1 MANLFEFATT
11 NQKQPAMKTEQKHW
25 IGSSWTTVSDAGIS
39 QDANLVLVFGGREAL
54 SAPSRFEEIKSLYPN
69 AHILCGSTSGEIID
83 TEVHDDTLVL
93 TAVQF
98 EKTEMKV
105 ALLGQNE
112 TTDSFSAG
120 EKLAQQLM
128 KDNLRHIFVL
138 SDGLKV
144 NGSELVKGF
153 ESGLPENVSVTGG
166 LAGDAA
172 RFEQTLVGLN
182 CAPAEGNIAAIGFYG
197 DNLKI
202 GHGSQGGWDPFG
214 PERRVTRS
222 ESNVLFELDGQSA
235 LELYK
240 KYLGEK
246 AEGLPGTGLLF
257 PLSIRGATG
266 GPSVVRTLLAIDE
279 EAQSMTF
286 AGDIP
291 EGATV
296 QLMKANFDK
305 LIDASVDAAELTTD
319 KLAGSNAE
327 LAILVSCVGRKLV
340 LGQRIEEEVEEVR
353 EVLGDDPTIAGFYSY
368 GEVSPVL
375 ESMNCELHNQTMTI
389 TTFSEN

>member
-1 MANLFEFATT
+1 MII
-11 NQKQPAMKTEQKHW
+11 EQKHW
-25 IGSSWTTVSDAGIS
+25 SNSEWTETLSSSKNIE
-39 QDANLVLVFGGREAL
+39 ANLVLVFGGRHEL
-54 SAPSRFEEIKSLYPN
+54 SDGSRFEEIKDQYPN
-69 AHILCGSTSGEIID
+69 ANILVGSTSGEILD

-93 TAVQF
+93 TAIQF
-98 EKTEMKV
+98 EKTTIEVSK
-105 ALLGQNE
+105 LTHSE
-112 TTDSFSAG
+112 IEDSFSGG
-120 EKLAQQLM
+120 EILAKRLL
-128 KDNLRHIFVL
+128 KEGLRHIFVL

-153 ESGLPENVSVTGG
+153 ESALPKTVSVTGG

-182 CAPAEGNIAAIGFYG
+182 GAPEEGSIAAIGFYG
-197 DNLKI
+197 DDLKI

-214 PERRVTRS
+214 PERKVTKS
-222 ESNVLFELDGQSA
+222 KNNVLYEIDGQSA

-240 KYLGEK
+240 MYLGDK

-257 PLSIRGATG
+257 PLSIREEEGGA
-266 GPSVVRTLLAIDE
+266 SVVRTLLAIDE

-286 AGDIP
+286 AGDIA
-291 EGATV
+291 EGATA

-305 LIDASVDAAELTTD
+305 LIDASVDAAESSSERLD
-319 KLAGSNAE
+319 GSNAE

-353 EVLGDDPTIAGFYSY
+353 EVLGKGPAITGFYSY
-368 GEVSPVL
+368 GEISPIVK
-375 ESMNCELHNQTMTI
+375 SMNCELHNQTMTI
-389 TTFSEN
+389 TTISEN

>member
-1 MANLFEFATT
+1 MII
-11 NQKQPAMKTEQKHW
+11 EQKHW
-25 IGSSWTTVSDAGIS
+25 SNTEWKETLSSSKDVE
-39 QDANLVLVFGGREAL
+39 ANLVLVFGGRHQL
-54 SAPSRFEEIKSLYPN
+54 SDGRRFEEIKEQYPN
-69 AHILCGSTSGEIID
+69 ANILVGSTSGEILD

-93 TAVQF
+93 TAIQF
-98 EKTEMKV
+98 EKTTIEV
-105 ALLGQNE
+105 AKLTQSE
-112 TTDSFSAG
+112 IDDSFSGG
-120 EKLAQQLM
+120 EVLAKRLL
-128 KDNLRHIFVL
+128 KEGLRHIFVL

-153 ESGLPENVSVTGG
+153 ESALPSTVSVTGG

-182 CAPAEGNIAAIGFYG
+182 GVPEEGSIAAIGFYG
-197 DNLKI
+197 NDLKI

-214 PERRVTRS
+214 PERKVTKS
-222 ESNVLFELDGQSA
+222 KNNVLYEIDGQSA

-240 KYLGEK
+240 MYLGDK
-246 AEGLPGTGLLF
+246 ADGLPGTGLLF
-257 PLSIRGATG
+257 PLSIREEEGGA
-266 GPSVVRTLLAIDE
+266 SVVRTLLAIDE

-286 AGDIP
+286 AGDIA
-291 EGATV
+291 EGATA

-305 LIDASVDAAELTTD
+305 LIDASVDAAESSSELLD
-319 KLAGSNAE
+319 GSNAE

-353 EVLGDDPTIAGFYSY
+353 EVLGNGPAITGFYSY
-368 GEVSPVL
+368 GEVSPIVK
-375 ESMNCELHNQTMTI
+375 SMNCELHNQTMTI

>member
-1 MANLFEFATT
+1 MII
-11 NQKQPAMKTEQKHW
+11 EQKHW
-25 IGSSWTTVSDAGIS
+25 SNSEWKETLSSSKDVE
-39 QDANLVLVFGGREAL
+39 ANLVLVFGGRHQL
-54 SAPSRFEEIKSLYPN
+54 SDGRRFEEIKEQYPN
-69 AHILCGSTSGEIID
+69 ANILVGSTSGEILD

-93 TAVQF
+93 TAIQF
-98 EKTEMKV
+98 EKTTIEV
-105 ALLGQNE
+105 AKLTQSE
-112 TTDSFSAG
+112 IDDSFLGG
-120 EKLAQQLM
+120 EVLAKRLL
-128 KDNLRHIFVL
+128 KEGLRHIFVL

-153 ESGLPENVSVTGG
+153 ESALPSTVSVTGG

-182 CAPAEGNIAAIGFYG
+182 GVPEEGSIAAIGFYG
-197 DNLKI
+197 NDLKI

-214 PERRVTRS
+214 PERKVTKS
-222 ESNVLFELDGQSA
+222 KNNVLYEIDGQSA

-240 KYLGEK
+240 MYLGDK
-246 AEGLPGTGLLF
+246 ADGLPGTGLLF
-257 PLSIRGATG
+257 PLSIREEEGGA
-266 GPSVVRTLLAIDE
+266 SVVRTLLAIDE

-286 AGDIP
+286 AGDIA
-291 EGATV
+291 EGATA

-305 LIDASVDAAELTTD
+305 LIDASVDAAESSSELLD
-319 KLAGSNAE
+319 GSNAE

-353 EVLGDDPTIAGFYSY
+353 EVLGNGPAITGFYSY
-368 GEVSPVL
+368 GEVSPIVK
-375 ESMNCELHNQTMTI
+375 SMNCELHNQTMTI

>member
-1 MANLFEFATT
+1 MII
-11 NQKQPAMKTEQKHW
+11 EQKHW
-25 IGSSWTTVSDAGIS
+25 SNSEWKETLSSSKDVE
-39 QDANLVLVFGGREAL
+39 ANLVLVFGGRHQL
-54 SAPSRFEEIKSLYPN
+54 SDGRRFEEIKEQYPN
-69 AHILCGSTSGEIID
+69 ANILVGSTSGEILD

-93 TAVQF
+93 TAIQF
-98 EKTEMKV
+98 EKTTIEV
-105 ALLGQNE
+105 AKLTQSE
-112 TTDSFSAG
+112 IDDSFSGG
-120 EKLAQQLM
+120 EVLAKRLL
-128 KDNLRHIFVL
+128 KEGLRHIFVL

-153 ESGLPENVSVTGG
+153 ESALPSAVSVTGG

-182 CAPAEGNIAAIGFYG
+182 GVPEEGSIAAIGFYG
-197 DNLKI
+197 NDLKI

-214 PERRVTRS
+214 PERKVTKS
-222 ESNVLFELDGQSA
+222 KNNVLYEIDGQSA

-240 KYLGEK
+240 MYLGDK
-246 AEGLPGTGLLF
+246 ADGLPGTGLLF
-257 PLSIRGATG
+257 PLSIREEEGGA
-266 GPSVVRTLLAIDE
+266 SVVRTLLAIDE

-286 AGDIP
+286 AGDIA
-291 EGATV
+291 EGATA

-305 LIDASVDAAELTTD
+305 LIDASVDAAESSSELLD
-319 KLAGSNAE
+319 GSNAE

-353 EVLGDDPTIAGFYSY
+353 EVLGNGPAITGFYSY
-368 GEVSPVL
+368 GEVSPIVK
-375 ESMNCELHNQTMTI
+375 SMNCELHNQTMTI

>member
-1 MANLFEFATT
+1 MII
-11 NQKQPAMKTEQKHW
+11 EQKHW
-25 IGSSWTTVSDAGIS
+25 SNSEWKETLSSSKDVE
-39 QDANLVLVFGGREAL
+39 ANLVLVFGGRHQL
-54 SAPSRFEEIKSLYPN
+54 SDGRRFEEIKEQYPN
-69 AHILCGSTSGEIID
+69 ANILVGSTSGEILD

-93 TAVQF
+93 TAIQF
-98 EKTEMKV
+98 EKTTIEV
-105 ALLGQNE
+105 AKLTQSE
-112 TTDSFSAG
+112 IDDSFSGG
-120 EKLAQQLM
+120 EVLAKRLL
-128 KDNLRHIFVL
+128 KEGLRHIFVL

-153 ESGLPENVSVTGG
+153 ESALPSTVSVTGG

-182 CAPAEGNIAAIGFYG
+182 GVPEEGSIAAIGFYG
-197 DNLKI
+197 NDLKI

-214 PERRVTRS
+214 PERKVTKS
-222 ESNVLFELDGQSA
+222 KNNVLYEIDGQSA

-240 KYLGEK
+240 MYLGDK

-257 PLSIRGATG
+257 PLSIREEEGGA
-266 GPSVVRTLLAIDE
+266 SVVRTLLAIDE

-286 AGDIP
+286 AGDIA
-291 EGATV
+291 EGATA

-305 LIDASVDAAELTTD
+305 LIDASVDAAESSSELLD
-319 KLAGSNAE
+319 GSNAE

-353 EVLGDDPTIAGFYSY
+353 EVLGNGPAITGFYSY
-368 GEVSPVL
+368 GEVSPIVK
-375 ESMNCELHNQTMTI
+375 SMNCELHNQTMTI

>member
-1 MANLFEFATT
+1 MII
-11 NQKQPAMKTEQKHW
+11 EQKHW
-25 IGSSWTTVSDAGIS
+25 SNSEWKETLSSSKDV
-39 QDANLVLVFGGREAL
+39 DANLVLVFGGRHQL
-54 SAPSRFEEIKSLYPN
+54 SDGRRFEEIKEQYPN
-69 AHILCGSTSGEIID
+69 ANILVGSTSGEILD

-93 TAVQF
+93 TAIQF
-98 EKTEMKV
+98 EKTTIEV
-105 ALLGQNE
+105 AKLTQSE
-112 TTDSFSAG
+112 IDDSFSGG
-120 EKLAQQLM
+120 EVLAKRLL
-128 KDNLRHIFVL
+128 KEGLRHIFVL

-153 ESGLPENVSVTGG
+153 ESALPSTVSVTGG

-182 CAPAEGNIAAIGFYG
+182 GVPEEGSIDAIGFYG
-197 DNLKI
+197 NDLKI

-214 PERRVTRS
+214 PERKVTKS
-222 ESNVLFELDGQSA
+222 KNNVLYEIDGQSA

-240 KYLGEK
+240 MYLGDK
-246 AEGLPGTGLLF
+246 ADGLPGTGLLF
-257 PLSIRGATG
+257 PLSIREEEGGA
-266 GPSVVRTLLAIDE
+266 SVVRTLLAIDE

-286 AGDIP
+286 AGDIA
-291 EGATV
+291 EGATA

-305 LIDASVDAAELTTD
+305 LIDASVDAAESSSELLD
-319 KLAGSNAE
+319 GSNAE

-353 EVLGDDPTIAGFYSY
+353 EVLGNGPAITGFYSY
-368 GEVSPVL
+368 GEVSPIVK
-375 ESMNCELHNQTMTI
+375 SMNCELHNQTMTI

>member
-1 MANLFEFATT
+1 MII
-11 NQKQPAMKTEQKHW
+11 EQKHW
-25 IGSSWTTVSDAGIS
+25 SNSEWKETLTSSKDVE
-39 QDANLVLVFGGREAL
+39 ANLVLVFGGRHQL
-54 SAPSRFEEIKSLYPN
+54 SDGRRFEEIKEQYPN
-69 AHILCGSTSGEIID
+69 ANILVGSTSGEILD

-93 TAVQF
+93 TAIQF
-98 EKTEMKV
+98 EKTTIEV
-105 ALLGQNE
+105 AKLTQSE
-112 TTDSFSAG
+112 IDDSFSGG
-120 EKLAQQLM
+120 EVLAKRLL
-128 KDNLRHIFVL
+128 KEGLRHIFVL

-153 ESGLPENVSVTGG
+153 ESALPSTVSVTGG

-182 CAPAEGNIAAIGFYG
+182 GVPEEGSIAAIGFYG
-197 DNLKI
+197 NDLKI

-214 PERRVTRS
+214 PERKVTKS
-222 ESNVLFELDGQSA
+222 KNNVLYEIDGQSA

-240 KYLGEK
+240 MYLGDK
-246 AEGLPGTGLLF
+246 ADGLPGTGLLF
-257 PLSIRGATG
+257 PLSIREEEGGA
-266 GPSVVRTLLAIDE
+266 SVVRTLLAIDE

-286 AGDIP
+286 AGDIA
-291 EGATV
+291 EGATA

-305 LIDASVDAAELTTD
+305 LIDASVDAAESSSELLD
-319 KLAGSNAE
+319 GSNAE

-353 EVLGDDPTIAGFYSY
+353 EVLGNGPAITGFYSY
-368 GEVSPVL
+368 GEVSPIVK
-375 ESMNCELHNQTMTI
+375 SMNCELHNQTMTI

>member
-1 MANLFEFATT
+1 MII
-11 NQKQPAMKTEQKHW
+11 EQKHW
-25 IGSSWTTVSDAGIS
+25 SNSEWKETLSSSKDVE
-39 QDANLVLVFGGREAL
+39 ANLVLVFGGRHQL
-54 SAPSRFEEIKSLYPN
+54 SDGRRFEEIKEQYPN
-69 AHILCGSTSGEIID
+69 ANILVGSTSGEILD

-93 TAVQF
+93 TAIQF
-98 EKTEMKV
+98 EKTTIEV
-105 ALLGQNE
+105 AKLTQSE
-112 TTDSFSAG
+112 IDDSFSGG
-120 EKLAQQLM
+120 EVLAKRLL
-128 KDNLRHIFVL
+128 KEGLRHIFVL

-153 ESGLPENVSVTGG
+153 ESALPSTVSVTGG

-182 CAPAEGNIAAIGFYG
+182 GVPEEGSIAAIGFYG
-197 DNLKI
+197 NDLKI

-214 PERRVTRS
+214 PERKVTKS
-222 ESNVLFELDGQSA
+222 KNNVLYEIDGQSA

-240 KYLGEK
+240 MYLGDK
-246 AEGLPGTGLLF
+246 ADGLPGTGLLF
-257 PLSIRGATG
+257 PLSIREEEGGA
-266 GPSVVRTLLAIDE
+266 SVVRTLLAIDE

-286 AGDIP
+286 AGDIA
-291 EGATV
+291 EGATA

-305 LIDASVDAAELTTD
+305 LIDASVDAAESSSELLD
-319 KLAGSNAE
+319 GSNAE

-353 EVLGDDPTIAGFYSY
+353 EVLGNGPAITGFYSY
-368 GEVSPVL
+368 GEVSPIVK
-375 ESMNCELHNQTMTI
+375 SMNCELHNQTMTI

>member
-1 MANLFEFATT
+1 MII
-11 NQKQPAMKTEQKHW
+11 EQKHW
-25 IGSSWTTVSDAGIS
+25 SNSEWKETLSSSKDVE
-39 QDANLVLVFGGREAL
+39 ANLVLVFGGRHQL
-54 SAPSRFEEIKSLYPN
+54 SDGRRFEEIKEQYPN
-69 AHILCGSTSGEIID
+69 ANILVGSTSGEILD

-93 TAVQF
+93 TAIQF
-98 EKTEMKV
+98 EKTTIEV
-105 ALLGQNE
+105 AKLTQSE
-112 TTDSFSAG
+112 IDDSFSGG
-120 EKLAQQLM
+120 EVLAKRLL
-128 KDNLRHIFVL
+128 KEGLRHIFVL

-153 ESGLPENVSVTGG
+153 ESALSSTVSVTGG

-182 CAPAEGNIAAIGFYG
+182 GVPEEGSIAAIGFYG
-197 DNLKI
+197 NDLKI

-214 PERRVTRS
+214 PERKVTKS
-222 ESNVLFELDGQSA
+222 KNNVLYEIDGQSA

-240 KYLGEK
+240 MYLGDK
-246 AEGLPGTGLLF
+246 ADGLPGTGLLF
-257 PLSIRGATG
+257 PLSIREEEGGA
-266 GPSVVRTLLAIDE
+266 SVVRTLLAIDE

-286 AGDIP
+286 AGDIA
-291 EGATV
+291 EGATA

-305 LIDASVDAAELTTD
+305 LIDASVDAAESSSELLD
-319 KLAGSNAE
+319 GSNAE

-353 EVLGDDPTIAGFYSY
+353 EVLGNGPAITGFYSY
-368 GEVSPVL
+368 GEVSPIVK
-375 ESMNCELHNQTMTI
+375 SMNCELHNQTMTI

>member
-1 MANLFEFATT
+1 MII
-11 NQKQPAMKTEQKHW
+11 EQKHW
-25 IGSSWTTVSDAGIS
+25 SNSEWKETLSSSKDV
-39 QDANLVLVFGGREAL
+39 DANLVLVFGGRHQL
-54 SAPSRFEEIKSLYPN
+54 SDGRRFEEIKEQYPN
-69 AHILCGSTSGEIID
+69 ANILVGSTSGEILD

-93 TAVQF
+93 TAIQF
-98 EKTEMKV
+98 EKTTIEV
-105 ALLGQNE
+105 AKLTQSE
-112 TTDSFSAG
+112 IDDSFSGG
-120 EKLAQQLM
+120 EVLAKRLL
-128 KDNLRHIFVL
+128 KEGLRHIFVL

-153 ESGLPENVSVTGG
+153 ESALPSTVSVTGG

-182 CAPAEGNIAAIGFYG
+182 GVPEEGSIAAIGFYG
-197 DNLKI
+197 NDLKI

-214 PERRVTRS
+214 PERKVTKS
-222 ESNVLFELDGQSA
+222 KNNVLYEIDGQSA

-240 KYLGEK
+240 MYLGDK
-246 AEGLPGTGLLF
+246 ADGLPGTGLLF
-257 PLSIRGATG
+257 PLSIREEEGGA
-266 GPSVVRTLLAIDE
+266 SVVRTLLAIDE

-286 AGDIP
+286 AGDIA
-291 EGATV
+291 EGATA

-305 LIDASVDAAELTTD
+305 LIDASVDAAESSSELLD
-319 KLAGSNAE
+319 GSNAE

-353 EVLGDDPTIAGFYSY
+353 EVLGNGPAITGFYSY
-368 GEVSPVL
+368 GEVSPIVK
-375 ESMNCELHNQTMTI
+375 SMNCELHNQTMTI